1 MKLKRTQNCGALR
14 AADVESEIVLS
25 GWVENKRDHG
35 GMLFID
41 LKDRFGITQIFF
53 SPDED
58 RALYDAACEIK
69 PQSVISV
76 RGIVRPRPAAN
87 LNPDRATG
95 EIEVLAREVEIL
107 GPSETPPFE
116 IIDDLD
122 ASEDLRMKYR
132 YLDLRRDALRN
143 NIIFRHRA
151 YQATRA
157 YLAEQDFIEVETP
170 VLIKST
176 PEGARDYVVPS
187 RNFPG
192 RFFALPQ
199 SPQIFKQLL
208 MIAGFEKYFQIVR
221 CFRDED
227 IRADRQPE
235 FTQLDIEMSFVDV
248 EDVIAANEGLM
259 RHLFKA
265 LIDVDIP
272 EKIARITFDEA
283 IDKYGLDAPDTRFEM
298 PLVDITDIGAKT
310 EFKVFTSVAESGGA
324 IKAVCVPGAAV
335 LSRKQIDD
343 VTKIAQDYGAKGLV
357 WLKVEKDGKELA
369 LKSPTAK
376 FFNAEQQAE
385 LIARCEAGEGNLILA
400 VADKYATA
408 CTAAGRVRLHM
419 ARLMEIIPD
428 GFALCWVTDFPMF
441 EAAED
446 GKFAARHHPFTSP
459 TAETIDYLETDPA
472 KVYSNAYDLVVNGVE
487 VGGGSI
493 RISRPDV
500 QQRVFAALG
509 IGEAEAREKFGFLID
524 ALRYG
529 APPHGGIAFGFDR
542 FVSLLL
548 GVDRIRDVIAFPK
561 TTTAQ
566 CLLTGAPSEIDAAQ
580 LDELRLK
587 CVARDAAK

>member
-14 AADVESEIVLS
+14 AADIDSEIVLS
-25 GWVENKRDHG
+25 GWVENRRDHG

-41 LKDRFGITQIFF
+41 LKDRYGITQIFF
-53 SPDED
+53 SPEED

-69 PQSVISV
+69 PQSVVSI
-76 RGIVRPRPAAN
+76 RGIVRPRPAEN
-87 LNPDRATG
+87 LNPDRVTG
-95 EIEVLAREVEIL
+95 EIEILAREIEIL

-122 ASEDLRMKYR
+122 AAEDLRMKYR

-157 YLAEQDFIEVETP
+157 YLSEEDFIEVETP

-208 MIAGFEKYFQIVR
+208 MVAGFEKYFQIVR

-248 EDVIAANEGLM
+248 EDVIAANEDLM
-259 RHLFKA
+259 RHLFKT
-265 LIDVDIP
+265 LSDVELP
-272 EKIARITFDEA
+272 EKITRIPFDDA
-283 IDKYGLDAPDTRFEM
+283 IDKYGLDAPDTRFDM
-298 PLVDITDIGAKT
+298 TLVDITDIGAKT

-324 IKAVCVPGAAV
+324 IKAICVPGAAV
-335 LSRKQIDD
+335 LSRKQIDN

-357 WLKVEKDGKELA
+357 WLKVEKIDDMLS

-376 FFNAEQQAE
+376 FFGADLQAE
-385 LIARCEAGEGNLILA
+385 LIARCAAAEGDLILA
-400 VADKYATA
+400 VADKYETA
-408 CTAAGRVRLHM
+408 CAAAGRVRLHM
-419 ARLMEIIPD
+419 ARMMEMIPD
-428 GFALCWVTDFPMF
+428 GFSVCWVTDFPMF
-441 EAAED
+441 EANED
-446 GKFAARHHPFTSP
+446 GSFAARHHPFTSP
-459 TAETIDYLETDPA
+459 TAETIDCLETDPA

-500 QQRVFAALG
+500 QERVFRALG
-509 IGEAEAREKFGFLID
+509 IGDSEAREKFGFLID
-524 ALRYG
+524 ALRFG

-542 FVSLLL
+542 FVALLL

-566 CLLTGAPSEIDAAQ
+566 CLLTGAPSEIAAAQ
-580 LDELRLK
+580 LAELRLATVK
-587 CVARDAAK
+587 KDAEK